1 MWVNKVKQH
10 TSQSIWEQK
19 QLIHVWWSV
28 TSCCK
33 FSYCIPDVFG
43 LQTDIHNF
51 SKAVWH
57 KGSSNNLWPSTKTHY
72 SKCLLWWSYIKIKM
86 TIFGTYM
93 DSETLFNNYTAPLGY
108 ESHKLKITA
117 INSNP
122 GHMGIEQ
129 YDRNLRFKKINAQ
142 DINFDWACDIHP
154 LTHYHTQLTIHSD
167 TNWILYI
174 KILLSPN

>member
-28 TSCCK
+28 TSCCR

-86 TIFGTYM
+86 TIYGTYM
-93 DSETLFNNYTAPLGY
+93 DSETLFNNYTAALGVWVPQAENY
-108 ESHKLKITA
+108 CYKLKSRPHGNRAIWQKFEVQKDQCTGHQLWLSMWHPPTHTLPHTTNHTFRHKL
-117 INSNP
+117 
-122 GHMGIEQ
+122 
-129 YDRNLRFKKINAQ
+129 
-142 DINFDWACDIHP
+142 NFIHQNFVV
-154 LTHYHTQLTIHSD
+154 T
-167 TNWILYI
+167 
-174 KILLSPN
+174 